1 MNPLT
6 VEEVLYLHY
15 RIIGRTGG
23 RYGVRTPA
31 LLASAVARPFTRVG
45 GRDVYPTPFD
55 KAGIL
60 LSGLVASKCFRDGN
74 EKVAVAAAVLL
85 LHRFGWRLEKT
96 AGLPALV
103 AAVAAGTCGWRG
115 VSAWLRE
122 QSRPRE
128 RVDAGSLPDIGNGMG
143 KMFSGE

>member
-1 MNPLT
+1 MT

-15 RIIGRTGG
+15 RLISRTGG
-23 RYGVRTPA
+23 RHGVRAPA
-31 LLASAVARPFTRVG
+31 LLTSAVARPFTRVG

-60 LSGLVASKCFRDGN
+60 LSGLVASRCFRDGN
-74 EKVAVAAAVLL
+74 EMLAVAAAVLL
-85 LHRFGWRLEKT
+85 LHRFGWRLEKA

-103 AAVAAGTCGWRG
+103 AAVAAGTCDWRG

-122 QSRPRE
+122 NSRPRAE
-128 RVDAGSLPDIGNGMG
+128 AAAGTPAETG
-143 KMFSGE
+143 SGVR

>member
-1 MNPLT
+1 MT

-15 RIIGRTGG
+15 RLISRTGG
-23 RYGVRTPA
+23 RHGVRAPA
-31 LLASAVARPFTRVG
+31 LLASAVARPFARVRG
-45 GRDVYPTPFD
+45 QDVYPTPFD

-60 LSGLVASKCFRDGN
+60 LFGLIANRCFRDGN
-74 EKVAVAAAVLL
+74 EMLAVAAAVLL

-103 AAVAAGTCGWRG
+103 AAVAAGTCDWRG

-122 QSRPRE
+122 NGRPLAE
-128 RVDAGSLPDIGNGMG
+128 VAAGAPAETGNGVR
-143 KMFSGE
+143 